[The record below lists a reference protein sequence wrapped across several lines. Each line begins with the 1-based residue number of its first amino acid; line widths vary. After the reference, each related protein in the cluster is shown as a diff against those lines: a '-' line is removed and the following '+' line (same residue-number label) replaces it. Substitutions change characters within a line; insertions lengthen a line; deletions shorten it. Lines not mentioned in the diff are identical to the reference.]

1 MPYVPGAFDGSDSN
15 SDDGIITYTPPASD
29 KHLSP
34 EHKHADEVHSR
45 NLFDLEEEISLC
57 RMSME
62 AIDREDPDYAQI
74 TQRLQA
80 LHGEYQKTLD
90 DTYDI
95 KETMGMRCDAQT
107 PSKQPLPINKKTKK
121 WNTVKMAL
129 GAAPQ
134 THDKP
139 VTEALSTQSNAPRT
153 FDELY
158 NAPWSSFTEP
168 EKARLVVPLSQ
179 GIGPKTGRK
188 FDNKAASPASI
199 PTLSHMMKA
208 RSAPLVN
215 TAAIAKPKNKPIAL
229 ANEDNDYKMQQH
241 KGKKW
246 STVKVKSTDNNPQA
260 GSVHHGSGSVFKNPG
275 FSRAPNWVDQV
286 SPELKTFKQVQDQM
300 RGHPQQ
306 QQVVPADSSAID
318 QQLFGHLMGLPYGR
332 DAPPYVLPTPD
343 PKAVAFMEQFEEL
356 AKTMIAQRKATGS
369 GCVPSHEHQVQE
381 QKVCDNWWGGSCG
394 ECSNCTSAD
403 AISWD
408 AAGARDDTA
417 REQLSE
423 DHGCVGWNV
432 GLDIP
437 KSTSQEAAVD
447 VKATK
452 KSDTKKVDS
461 KKPEPAYVSMSPD
474 AFMIDEFAEV
484 TDYVFTREEAF
495 EILRMCGANL
505 DVAISMFRNGGGA
518 SHLKKMLDTWLS
530 PTENDDATDK
540 AELRGQAKASGL
552 EQEVYPGCEDCEPG
566 ATFDPKEDYFRCCFC
581 GHCFNVKHG
590 DACMECGEELGLY
603 LHHTVAKTTSEH
615 GFEIPENL
623 VTGWGTSN
631 KDIDEGLIW
640 DDLPEDKVN
649 KPATNTGPVPD
660 VEQAF
665 AILGLGAYNS
675 VDLRTLR
682 EHFTEVLSS
691 CGHTRQLVDEISSA
705 FDTVVKHHDANG
717 CWKLSPT
724 PWSKLMDIKL
734 MALKED
740 PRITWNAV
748 AQELGMSSEE
758 CKERFRAIK
767 PKDWK
772 PSSASKGG
780 EWGTN
785 ERGPKSDCGDD
796 WDTAE
801 VSTGDPWSRSV
812 PQYAPS
818 VSAGDCWDAPVQ
830 HGVSGPAWSVG
841 PDRSSQQAGKAS
853 GGRSVASEPNYDA
866 WCATGG
872 PVKKDTERNDYSRFA
887 NSAWGATAP
896 EDTPWPAPSMVHEY
910 KLPQPKAQALTAYT
924 VTYWATI
931 ELEHGEQS
939 IHIPIDGDN
948 VCGPEKA
955 IVEGDTGMKKV
966 WKWVQEKG
974 LRDKISFQ
982 DAFDLAKDMHCNDE
996 DEEPEPDEE
1005 DNLRPTSPAAPS
1017 RCSSPGYTERRA
1029 YSVDS
1034 RCYGRDEHVSWCT
1047 CG

>member
-1 MPYVPGAFDGSDSN
+1 MPYVPGAFDGSDSD
-15 SDDGIITYTPPASD
+15 SDDGVITYTPPASD

-34 EHKHADEVHSR
+34 EHKCAGEIQSTTLLDFV
-45 NLFDLEEEISLC
+45 EEISLC
-57 RMSME
+57 MMSME

-80 LHGEYQKTLD
+80 LHGEYQKTLED
-90 DTYDI
+90 SYDI
-95 KETMGMRCDAQT
+95 EEAMGMRRDAQT
-107 PSKQPLPINKKTKK
+107 PSKQPLPINKKAKK
-121 WNTVKMAL
+121 WNTVKMAP

-134 THDKP
+134 TQDKQP
-139 VTEALSTQSNAPRT
+139 VTEALTTRPNAPRT
-153 FDELY
+153 FDQLC
-158 NAPWSSFTEP
+158 NAPWSSLTEP

-179 GIGPKTGRK
+179 GIDPKTGRK
-188 FDNKAASPASI
+188 LDNKAAPPTSI
-199 PTLSHMMKA
+199 PILSDMMKA
-208 RSAPLVN
+208 RSAPLVY
-215 TAAIAKPKNKPIAL
+215 TAAITTP
-229 ANEDNDYKMQQH
+229 ENDPDAQMMEQNW
-241 KGKKW
+241 GKKW
-246 STVKVKSTDNNPQA
+246 SAIKVKSTDKISQTE
-260 GSVHHGSGSVFKNPG
+260 SVNHPIDTLFKNLGLPRPP
-275 FSRAPNWVDQV
+275 SWVDQV
-286 SPELKTFKQVQDQM
+286 SPELKTFEQVQDQM
-300 RGHPQQ
+300 REHPQQ
-306 QQVVPADSSAID
+306 DQVDELGVPADSSVID
-318 QQLFGHLMGLPYGR
+318 QRLFGHLMGLPYGQ
-332 DAPPYVLPTPD
+332 DAPPYVPPTPD

-356 AKTMIAQRKATGS
+356 AKTIIAQHEATGS

-381 QKVCDNWWGGSCG
+381 QKVCDNWWGGPCG
-394 ECSNCTSAD
+394 ECSNCTSTD
-403 AISWD
+403 ASSWD
-408 AAGARDDTA
+408 AAGVRDDTA
-417 REQLSE
+417 REHLSE
-423 DHGCVGWNV
+423 DDGCVGWDV
-432 GLDIP
+432 SPDIP
-437 KSTSQEAAVD
+437 NSTGQKAVVG

-452 KSDTKKVDS
+452 KPDTKKLDS
-461 KKPEPAYVSMSPD
+461 KKPEPAYVPMSPD
-474 AFMIDEFAEV
+474 AFMIDGFAEV
-484 TDYVFTREEAF
+484 TNHVFTREEAF
-495 EILRMCGANL
+495 GILRMCGANL

-530 PTENDDATDK
+530 PTENDDAIEK
-540 AELRGQAKASGL
+540 AELCGQEKASGI
-552 EQEVYPGCEDCEPG
+552 EQEVCPGSEDCEPG
-566 ATFDPKEDYFRCCFC
+566 VTFDPKEDYFRCCFC

-590 DACMECGEELGLY
+590 DACMECGKESGLY
-603 LHHTVAKTTSEH
+603 LHHTAAKTASEH
-615 GFEIPENL
+615 GLESPENL

-640 DDLPEDKVN
+640 GDLPEDKVN
-649 KPATNTGPVPD
+649 EPATNTGPVPD

-691 CGHTRQLVDEISSA
+691 CSHTRQLVDDISSA

-717 CWKLSPT
+717 CWKLSPI
-724 PWSKLMDIKL
+724 PYSKLMDIKL

-767 PKDWK
+767 PTDWK
-772 PSSASKGG
+772 SSSAIKGG

-785 ERGPKSDCGDD
+785 ARGPKSDCGDA
-796 WDTAE
+796 W

-818 VSAGDCWDAPVQ
+818 VSAGDCWDTPVQ
-830 HGVSGPAWSVG
+830 LGVSGPAWSVG
-841 PDRSSQQAGKAS
+841 PDQSSQQAGKAS

-866 WCATGG
+866 WSATGG

-887 NSAWGATAP
+887 NNAWGTTAP
-896 EDTPWPAPSMVHEY
+896 EDTPWPAPSMGHED
-910 KLPQPKAQALTAYT
+910 KLPQPKAQASTAYT
-924 VTYWATI
+924 VTYWTTI

-955 IVEGDTGMKKV
+955 IIEGDTGMKKV

-974 LRDKISFQ
+974 LCDKISLQ
-982 DAFDLAKDMHCNDE
+982 DAFDLAKDMHCKDE
-996 DEEPEPDEE
+996 DDEPEPDEE

-1034 RCYGRDEHVSWCT
+1034 RCYGRDQHVSWCT